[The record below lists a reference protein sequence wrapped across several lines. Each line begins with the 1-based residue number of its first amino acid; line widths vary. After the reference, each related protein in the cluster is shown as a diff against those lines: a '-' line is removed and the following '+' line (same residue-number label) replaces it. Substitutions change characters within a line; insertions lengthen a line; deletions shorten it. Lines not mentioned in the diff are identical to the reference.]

1 MKLNGKI
8 AVITGASAGM
18 GKAMVLCFAKEGA
31 TVVAVARRKERLD
44 EIVSQAKDFG
54 GTVIAVQGDV
64 SKQKEM
70 EDLLDTVVKDYG
82 RIDIL
87 INNAGIMDEMMP
99 AAEVT
104 DEMWNQVLSVNLTG
118 PFVLCRKAVQQM
130 VKQGQ
135 GNIIN
140 VASIGG
146 LQGSRA
152 GTAYTASKFGLV
164 GLTKN
169 IGFMYAT
176 KGIRCNAICPGGV
189 DTEIAAAGINSPSQF
204 GMEKAM
210 SGISGN
216 PRSGS
221 PEELANVALFLA
233 SDDSSF
239 INGAVIVAD
248 GGWTAY

>member
-1 MKLNGKI
+1 MKLDGKI

-70 EDLLDTVVKDYG
+70 EDLLDTVVREHG

-99 AAEVT
+99 VAEVT
-104 DEMWNQVLSVNLTG
+104 DEMWDQVLSVNLTG

-130 VKQGQ
+130 MKQGH

-189 DTEIAAAGINSPSQF
+189 DTEIAAAGINNPSQF
-204 GMEKAM
+204 GLERAM

-221 PEELANVALFLA
+221 SEELANVALFLA

-239 INGAVIVAD
+239 INGAAIVVD